1 MENWHLW
8 IITAVIFG
16 IIEMLTPGFVVL
28 CFALGAVLAALF
40 AGLGFSLTVQVVG
53 FTVGTLIAF
62 LSIRPVVQKW
72 MAGNESAQATN
83 IDRLIGMVALVVQM
97 TDEYSGLVVIS
108 GEEWSA
114 RAIDGQSYKKGDR
127 VRVVR
132 IEGNKVLVQGIE
144 S

>member
-28 CFALGAVLAALF
+28 CFALGAVLAALA
-40 AGLGFSLTVQVVG
+40 AGLGFSLTVQVAG
-53 FTVGTLIAF
+53 FAVGTFIAF
-62 LSIRPVVQKW
+62 LSIRPIVMRW
-72 MAGNESAQATN
+72 LEDNESAQPTN
-83 IDRLIGMVALVVQM
+83 IDRLIGMTALVLQV
-97 TDEYSGLVVIS
+97 TDEYSGLVSVG

-114 RAIDGQSYKKGDR
+114 RAIDGQSYKKGER

-132 IEGNKVLVQGIE
+132 IDGNKVLVQGME
-144 S
+144 A